1 MTHAAPDADRQ
12 EPPVPDRGNAT
23 REWVGMAIVGAASF
37 IVDFGVFNLLLAIGA
52 SPAIA
57 NLTSLAIA
65 TLVAYL
71 ANLRWTFSHRD
82 VTNRSRALVLFFVV
96 NIVSAAAVQVAV
108 MAAATVSLDVAWLNG
123 VKFVATVLATMA
135 RFVLYRSWVYR
146 SSSR

>member
-12 EPPVPDRGNAT
+12 DPPTSDRGNAT
-23 REWVGMAIVGAASF
+23 REWVGMAVVGAASF
-37 IVDFGVFNLLLAIGA
+37 VVDFGVFNLLLATGA

-57 NLTSLAIA
+57 NLAALAIA

-71 ANLRWTFSHRD
+71 ANLRWTFSHRE

-96 NIVSAAAVQVAV
+96 NIVSAGAVQLAV
-108 MAAATVSLDVAWLNG
+108 MAAAAVSLDVAWLNG
-123 VKFVATVLATMA
+123 VKFAATVVATLA

-146 SSSR
+146 EGNA